1 MCEVWEGCTRGPT
14 CYIFLLVLGLPLPLV
29 LVVLVLPLV
38 LVVQSPTLLLR
49 CGTRLPRRKRRPVR
63 SRPSTAR
70 LVTSRFF

>member
-14 CYIFLLVLGLPLPLV
+14 CYIFLLVLGLPLV

-49 CGTRLPRRKRRPVR
+49 CGTATAPAQAHVQCGLARP
-63 SRPSTAR
+63 P
-70 LVTSRFF
+70 LV